1 MFSWTDFPNRT
12 GERRT
17 VEVTLPQGS
26 AELVL
31 RRYAPSPG
39 ADDAGPDVSP
49 PRLLLIHGF
58 RGDHHGMQLI
68 VDALPGYEIFV
79 PDLPGFGET
88 PALRSARGRR
98 LEHTVQRY
106 ADVVEALAQRLRL
119 GPTDVVAGHSF
130 GSIVVSAHLQR
141 AAAASDSAEP
151 SRRWAGAVLLAPIS
165 DDIFRRPALLPGAL
179 GVELYYRLCQ
189 ALPGAGGD
197 WALRSPAALAVTNL
211 TMMVSPEPDLQDYIR
226 DQHRRYFGAYSDR
239 RTVLEAYRASSRHTV
254 TDYAASLDLPVLLLG
269 GAQDQLSTV
278 AGRRALREA
287 VPGPAGAGPQ
297 WELLRGTGHL
307 LHYEKPAQAG
317 RAVQR
322 FLQSLGD
329 PVEHR

>member
-1 MFSWTDFPNRT
+1 MFSWTDHPSRT

-31 RRYAPSPG
+31 RRYAPTLRDDDTPG
-39 ADDAGPDVSP
+39 PTVR

-88 PALRSARGRR
+88 PPLRSPLGRR
-98 LEHTVQRY
+98 LEHTVERY
-106 ADVVEALAQRLRL
+106 ADVVEALAEQLQL
-119 GPTDVVAGHSF
+119 GAEDVVAGHSF

-141 AAAASDSAEP
+141 ASDSDSPATA
-151 SRRWAGAVLLAPIS
+151 RRWAGAVLLAPIS
-165 DDIFRRPALLPGAL
+165 DDIFRRPQLLPGAL

-189 ALPGAGGD
+189 VLPGGSGD
-197 WALRSPAALAVTNL
+197 WALRSPAALAVTNM

-254 TDYAASLDLPVLLLG
+254 TDYAPWLDLPVLLLNG
-269 GAQDQLSTV
+269 SRDQLSTV
-278 AGRRALREA
+278 AGRRALRDA
-287 VPGPAGAGPQ
+287 VPGLRGQGPQ

-307 LHYEKPAQAG
+307 LHYEKPAQIG
-317 RAVQR
+317 RAVRR
-322 FLQSLGD
+322 FLHSL
-329 PVEHR
+329 

>member
-1 MFSWTDFPNRT
+1 MFSWTDHPSRT

-31 RRYAPSPG
+31 RRYAPTLRDDDTPG
-39 ADDAGPDVSP
+39 PTVR

-68 VDALPGYEIFV
+68 VDALPDYEIFV

-106 ADVVEALAQRLRL
+106 AEVVEALAQSLHL
-119 GPTDVVAGHSF
+119 GTTDVVAGHSF

-141 AAAASDSAEP
+141 AATGSDSAAA
-151 SRRWAGAVLLAPIS
+151 SRSWGGAVLLAPIS

-189 ALPGAGGD
+189 VLPGGSGD

-254 TDYAASLDLPVLLLG
+254 TDYAPWLDLPVLLLNG
-269 GAQDQLSTV
+269 SRDQLSTV
-278 AGRRALREA
+278 AGRRALRDA
-287 VPGPAGAGPQ
+287 VPGLRGQGPQ

-307 LHYEKPAQAG
+307 LHYEKPAQIG
-317 RAVQR
+317 RAVRR
-322 FLQSLGD
+322 FLHSL
-329 PVEHR
+329 

>member
-1 MFSWTDFPNRT
+1 MFSWTDFPSRT
-12 GERRT
+12 GERQT
-17 VEVTLPQGS
+17 LEVTLPQGS

-31 RRYAPSPG
+31 RRYAPTSTD
-39 ADDAGPDVSP
+39 DDATDPAAH

-68 VDALPGYEIFV
+68 VDALPDYEIFV
-79 PDLPGFGET
+79 PDLPGFGES

-98 LEHTVQRY
+98 LEHTLQRY
-106 ADVVEALAQRLRL
+106 AEVVEALAQSLRL
-119 GPTDVVAGHSF
+119 GGTDVVAGHSF

-141 AAAASDSAEP
+141 AATGSDSAAA

-189 ALPGAGGD
+189 VLPGGSGD

-254 TDYAASLDLPVLLLG
+254 TDYAPWLDLPVLLLNG
-269 GAQDQLSTV
+269 SRDQLSTV
-278 AGRRALREA
+278 AGRRALRDA
-287 VPGPAGAGPQ
+287 VPGPRGQGPQ

-307 LHYEKPAQAG
+307 LHYEKPAQTG
-317 RAVQR
+317 RAVRR
-322 FLQSLGD
+322 FLHSL
-329 PVEHR
+329 